1 MVRQGRPA
9 AEAAGSGTGPA
20 APADLGMVVVMTG
33 VLITS
38 LAPVDEGAV
47 GHPLVARED
56 MIAGHV
62 CFPAAGRHRQEPWS
76 PPVARSGPGIGDH
89 RPY

>member
-1 MVRQGRPA
+1 MFGRVRMY
-9 AEAAGSGTGPA
+9 EASLLILVLGSLTCA
-20 APADLGMVVVMTG
+20 L
-33 VLITS
+33 
-38 LAPVDEGAV
+38 AV

-62 CFPAAGRHRQEPWS
+62 CFPAAGRHRQGPWL
-76 PPVARSGPGIGDH
+76 PPGARSGPGIGDH